1 MTLLRYNYQAS
12 LVADFLFLPQ
22 SRWCIPKNNRK
33 PTTDCENIYGLETLI
48 RIDHKYREYNHLLT
62 VSNFAIIFFW
72 NTAMLYPCFFEC
84 KTKYNCAENRCEIP
98 SKYMKTP
105 SLRLQGLR
113 WRTMTAGM
121 TFFRRSGLPFF
132 TVAMTMSPTAAA
144 GSLFNRPFTPFTEM
158 TYRFFAPV
166 LSAQLTTAPTGRA
179 SDIRNLFPADPPLPA
194 IHSPFPISSLFS
206 NPLAYY
212 IYVPSLTKRFAKSNS
227 TARNLRA
234 ANIGTG
240 CSSSR
245 HQKEHKQV
253 YNVL

>member
-1 MTLLRYNYQAS
+1 
-12 LVADFLFLPQ
+12 
-22 SRWCIPKNNRK
+22 
-33 PTTDCENIYGLETLI
+33 
-48 RIDHKYREYNHLLT
+48 
-62 VSNFAIIFFW
+62 
-72 NTAMLYPCFFEC
+72 
-84 KTKYNCAENRCEIP
+84 
-98 SKYMKTP
+98 
-105 SLRLQGLR
+105 
-113 WRTMTAGM
+113 
-121 TFFRRSGLPFF
+121 
-132 TVAMTMSPTAAA
+132 
-144 GSLFNRPFTPFTEM
+144 
-158 TYRFFAPV
+158 V